1 MSLVHCK
8 VSSECVGFV
17 FCRDRKSIQRR
28 VIAIVW
34 GKCCPG
40 AVQSLHLMDPQLSSR
55 PSVEFSVEF
64 AGGKEAKQPFE
75 IPVTS
80 EEVAQLEIGVGQ
92 IERVEEEKV
101 EVEEE

>member
-1 MSLVHCK
+1 MGK
-8 VSSECVGFV
+8 VLSRRST
-17 FCRDRKSIQRR
+17 KSAFNGSTT
-28 VIAIVW
+28 VLKA
-34 GKCCPG
+34 
-40 AVQSLHLMDPQLSSR
+40 
-55 PSVEFSVEF
+55 SVEFSVEF